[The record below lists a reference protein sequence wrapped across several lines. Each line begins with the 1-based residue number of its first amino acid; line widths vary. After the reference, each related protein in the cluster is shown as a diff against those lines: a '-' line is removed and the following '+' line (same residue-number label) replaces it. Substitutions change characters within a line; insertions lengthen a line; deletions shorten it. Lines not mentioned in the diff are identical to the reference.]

1 MLNSS
6 KYTFVAKKKEENHKY
21 TNNIASAICRIEE
34 AISSISYGKFKLE
47 DSSAEIIIN
56 GSIIDELKRIHDR
69 LEELEEETLYKPIL
83 KEK

>member
-6 KYTFVAKKKEENHKY
+6 KYTLVARKEEENYKY

-34 AISSISYGKFKLE
+34 AIASISYSKFKLE

-56 GSIIDELKRIHDR
+56 GSIINELKRIHDR
-69 LEELEEETLYKPIL
+69 LEELKEETLYKPIL